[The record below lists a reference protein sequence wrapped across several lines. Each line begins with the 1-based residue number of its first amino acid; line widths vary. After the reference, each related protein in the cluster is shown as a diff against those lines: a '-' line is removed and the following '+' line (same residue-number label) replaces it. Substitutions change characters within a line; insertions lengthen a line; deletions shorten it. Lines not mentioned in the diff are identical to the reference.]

1 MFKFQMALD
10 TEMQR
15 LEEEQ
20 VLGKDALLG
29 RERQERGGQGQVCAY
44 IELI

>member
-1 MFKFQMALD
+1 MALD
-10 TEMQR
+10 TEMER
-15 LEEEQ
+15 VEGEQ
-20 VLGKDALLG
+20 VMGKDALLG